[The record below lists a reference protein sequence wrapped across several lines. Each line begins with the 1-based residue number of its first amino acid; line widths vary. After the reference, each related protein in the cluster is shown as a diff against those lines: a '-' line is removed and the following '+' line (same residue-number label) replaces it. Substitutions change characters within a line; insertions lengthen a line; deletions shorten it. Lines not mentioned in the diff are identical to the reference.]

1 MAKNENQKLKLYYL
15 YRIMLEKTDDEHGI
29 TMPEIIKELERRGIT
44 AERKGIYRDF
54 DVLTDEMGIEIIGEK
69 SGRQYFYHVGAKQF
83 ELAELKLLVDAVQS
97 SKFIT
102 ERKSSALIK
111 KITGFASQ
119 YEAGQLKRQV
129 HVQGRIKTMNE
140 SIYYNVDEIHNAIAE
155 NSRIRFKY
163 LQWDVNGKLVPKC
176 VEGTD
181 EVRIYEVSPWAL
193 SWDDENY
200 YMIAFDHLSSR
211 IRHYRVDKMD
221 RISLTNEP
229 REGKEQF
236 ADFDPAKYAKKS
248 FGMFAGEERKV
259 RIEFPAGLA
268 GVFIDRF
275 GKDIPIHPAPAS
287 GTKKGASGISESA
300 RYVTTVDVAVS
311 SQFFGWIFA
320 LGPDV
325 TVAGPDDVA
334 AEYKAALNETLKK
347 YK

>member
-15 YRIMLEKTDDEHGI
+15 YKIMLEKTDDEHGI
-29 TMPEIIKELERRGIT
+29 TMPEILKELEKRGIT

-54 DVLTDEMGIEIIGEK
+54 DVLTDEMGIEIIGEQC
-69 SGRQYFYHVGAKQF
+69 GRQYYYHVGAKQF

-102 ERKSSALIK
+102 ERKSSTLIK
-111 KITGFASQ
+111 KITGFASM

-155 NSRIRFKY
+155 NSRITFKY
-163 LQWDVNGKLVPKC
+163 LQWDVNGKLVPRC
-176 VEGTD
+176 AEGSR
-181 EVRIYEVSPWAL
+181 EPRIYEVSPWAL

-200 YMIAFDHLSSR
+200 YMIAFDHSSQL

-221 RISLTNEP
+221 RISLTGEA
-229 REGKEQF
+229 REGKLQF
-236 ADFDPAKYAKKS
+236 SDFDPAKYAKKS

-259 RIEFPAGLA
+259 RIEFPESLV

-275 GKDIPIHPAPAS
+275 GKDIPIHPVSAS
-287 GTKKGASGISESA
+287 GEKKGAAGK
-300 RYVTTVDVAVS
+300 RYATTVDVAVS
-311 SQFFGWIFA
+311 GQFFGWIFA
-320 LGPDV
+320 LGKDV
-325 TVAGPDDVA
+325 TIAGPDDVA
-334 AEYKAALNETLKK
+334 AEYQTALKEALKS